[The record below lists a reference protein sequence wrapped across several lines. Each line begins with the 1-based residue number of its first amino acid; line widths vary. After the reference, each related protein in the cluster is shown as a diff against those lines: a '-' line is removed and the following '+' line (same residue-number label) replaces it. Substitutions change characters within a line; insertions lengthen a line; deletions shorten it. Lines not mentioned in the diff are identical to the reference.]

1 MAQEF
6 KRKNAPQYKDGGGY
20 AKHQMVSPIFGVSN
34 TPVLGVSQTPIMG
47 SASQPWWQSM
57 FRALPANTRSAIR
70 TLSGRGA
77 GSGTRGGGTPTQ
89 NVMRL
94 GIETGQVGPV
104 SETYRETNMPYFDM
118 IRFLAKSTY
127 GREELTPE
135 EWDRMLGVNADKV
148 GFLGDYSRMIKR
160 LDYFDEE
167 KGYEIPTLEKDI
179 ILTFDDDGTG
189 YYVPYDEKII
199 QGDAEAR
206 KQGIQNAFGGLENP
220 YLNRAFENQ
229 NIPIYG
235 LDEFYPEDKRYLV
248 YNSALNRVE
257 VMGEGLANPIKSLSM
272 KRFQELYPQLDT
284 SGVQSSGVD
293 VRINI
298 PEEGVTIGEMSGG
311 IKIRQEGGLTLAKDG
326 KKMKKGYTR
335 KQDNT
340 GATGATDATVTN
352 DGAVT
357 PGGSVNTTTTSSTTT
372 PVMGAG
378 PQQSTFIGDPNQQP
392 YLTKREA
399 RQARKDLRLSNRT
412 GVPINLFGN
421 FLDMPMGDPSTI
433 ARMAGLSGRPGM
445 YGRLGASI
453 GGNVLQGLL
462 AGAQRTGG
470 GRFGGFFMPQG
481 TLNQMAQ
488 NYTGMGMGMGDGINA
503 QVLGPRQRRRL
514 ERRGVD
520 LVPLPQYVTEGF
532 ERGRVEPI
540 EAVEPGTL
548 QATSAGQVAGEQG
561 EAMAAGQ
568 AAAST
573 GATTSTTTPQMFE
586 IAPGRTTT
594 SRINPETADVDRL
607 AFAAGYGVRPG
618 RARREMMEDANI
630 GRGDIRLER
639 QTTPFGATRQEAID
653 NLLREYFIEQVQPTL
668 NPDAFIQNNM
678 HGGTII
684 GGTPTS
690 QYGVTLNPLNN
701 YAGSFMNSALGA
713 AGSYANGGYT
723 RNQDVP
729 DTKTLGDDM
738 SAVNAA
744 KRLYYDMLAGEGA
757 QSDQAGQ
764 ALRMMF
770 SPVSGLAEVIASAI
784 YPLLSEEQQK
794 KDDAAK
800 GRQAQATQDLE
811 EYKQSL
817 KEQGKYKTP
826 FETVKGFFGL
836 EQNGGYSRNMDSY
849 TEYAAKTS
857 NPIPESVFNAR
868 GKAMGNMNVARAGM
882 VIPPPPSPTRIGMRM
897 AQEGIQTPIDYSSSD
912 ASLMG
917 YEQMMANAFN
927 NSMMAGNNIPNGG
940 MMMAA
945 DGMMKEDMEV
955 NNAIE
960 QYRNEMY
967 LRNGGA
973 VVRSRDA
980 YSPAIPMGSGMGPSN
995 LSQSLVD
1002 TAMGPDLTQ
1011 EQIDVLNMV
1020 VGEEPMVMPGNSEV
1034 VQGKFGP
1041 IHSPTPEY
1049 LMRTN
1054 RMA

>member
-20 AKHQMVSPIFGVSN
+20 FKHQMISPFFGVSN
-34 TPVLGVSQTPIMG
+34 TPVFGVSQTPVMG

-57 FRALPANTRSAIR
+57 FRFLPANTRSAIR

-89 NVMRL
+89 NLMRL

-104 SETYRETNMPYFDM
+104 SETYRETNMPYFDL

-127 GREELTPE
+127 GREELTSE

-167 KGYEIPTLEKDI
+167 KGYEIPTLAKDI
-179 ILTFDDDGTG
+179 ILTFDDDGTA
-189 YYVPYDEKII
+189 YYVPYDEKIM

-206 KQGIQNAFGGLENP
+206 KQGIQNAFGGLDNP

-257 VMGEGLANPIKSLSM
+257 VMGEGLANPIKSMSM

-284 SGVQSSGVD
+284 SGVQASGAD

-298 PEEGVTIGEMSGG
+298 PEEGITIGEMSGG

-340 GATGATDATVTN
+340 GATGATGATD

-357 PGGSVNTTTTSSTTT
+357 PGGSVTTTSTSSQDQAVT
-372 PVMGAG
+372 GAG
-378 PQQSTFIGDPNQQP
+378 PQQSTFVGDPTQQP
-392 YLTKREA
+392 YLTKKEA
-399 RQARKDLRLSNRT
+399 RRARKDLRLSNRT
-412 GVPINLFGN
+412 GVPINLFGS

-470 GRFGGFFMPQG
+470 GRFGGFFMPQN
-481 TLNQMAQ
+481 TLNQMAG
-488 NYTGMGMGMGDGINA
+488 TGMGMGMGDGVNV
-503 QVLGPRQRRRL
+503 QVLGPLQRRRL
-514 ERRGVD
+514 QRRGVD
-520 LVPLPQYVTEGF
+520 LVPASQYITEGF

-548 QATSAGQVAGEQG
+548 STEEAQTEQT
-561 EAMAAGQ
+561 
-568 AAAST
+568 AST
-573 GATTSTTTPQMFE
+573 GQTASTATTPQMYE

-594 SRINPETADVDRL
+594 SQINPETADINRL
-607 AFAAGYGVRPG
+607 LFAAGYGVRPG
-618 RARREMMEDANI
+618 RARRAMMEDANI

-653 NLLREYFIEQVQPTL
+653 NLLREYFIEQVLPTL

-678 HGGTII
+678 QGGTIV

-690 QYGVTLNPLNN
+690 QYGVTVNPLNN
-701 YAGSFMNSALGA
+701 YAGSFMDSALSA

-723 RNQDVP
+723 RNQGAQTTIPSIGTMQRRLDQAVSAIASITDLYG
-729 DTKTLGDDM
+729 DTKDETVATINSFSLDDLNKEINRPGLDPIVK
-738 SAVNAA
+738 SQLQILRDGLTTSQTNALITPQDGYTMN
-744 KRLYYDMLAGEGA
+744 RDGF
-757 QSDQAGQ
+757 DGQ
-764 ALRMMF
+764 T
-770 SPVSGLAEVIASAI
+770 
-784 YPLLSEEQQK
+784 Y
-794 KDDAAK
+794 
-800 GRQAQATQDLE
+800 E
-811 EYKQSL
+811 EY
-817 KEQGKYKTP
+817 
-826 FETVKGFFGL
+826 
-836 EQNGGYSRNMDSY
+836 
-849 TEYAAKTS
+849 AKTTP
-857 NPIPESVFNAR
+857 NPIPKDVFIAK
-868 GKAMGNMNVARAGM
+868 GLAMGNESVAMEGM

-917 YEQMMANAFN
+917 DEQMMANAFN

-945 DGMMKEDMEV
+945 DGMMKEDMGV
-955 NNAIE
+955 NNAIQ

-1011 EQIDVLNMV
+1011 EQMDVLNMV
-1020 VGEEPMVMPGNSEV
+1020 VGEEPMVLPGNSEI